1 MSRVVPAPIFG
12 QNSSSTAH
20 VIDGSLHFTRSP
32 AVKLTRIN
40 AVEGNR
46 GAFTLSCW
54 VKNSTEYD
62 YTYLLGVSSA
72 CSVYISNTRELRMDI
87 YDSSETVWALNVKSE
102 RLFRDESAW
111 HHIVLALDSSVGG
124 GTDGRNSDRLRL
136 YVNGV
141 STPLTFGTFSGWGT
155 LITGNIRDL
164 NNEGQTHQINS
175 RPNANYHNS
184 FNLCEYNFI
193 DGLQLGPQYFG
204 FTDPLTGTWRPKKFI
219 AEGTTYNNGTVWS
232 SGSTVTGGS
241 IANADK
247 GFDGLLA
254 AGGYCNLIATN
265 TSTTANVTFAADLKD
280 VRKLEVFAHSTSSSG
295 DTRGTCQT
303 AGGKT
308 YTSKSLTSASQDF
321 HTIYEGPEIDLIN
334 VGWGINQNG
343 QTGTTSDGFRAFRVN
358 GEFLIDSTTR
368 NLDFGVN
375 GVYLPMDNA
384 DDFEIDKSGKGNNYT
399 KTNWAGTDSDPDVVK
414 DSPSGPAFG
423 GSPTSGITTTSS
435 GPANYCTLNPN
446 DGFVSTIDGN
456 LETVNSSGWQG
467 IRATLGMK
475 SGKFYWET
483 QNNQDAA
490 AILGIADT
498 EATGFV
504 DGAIFGST
512 GHSGGDA
519 NPAWTWAGANYYFNA
534 TSAASGSLAN
544 HTSSDIVQYAFDA
557 DNGKLWF
564 GRNGT
569 WYSSSWET
577 TGDPANGV
585 NPTVSGINT
594 TKTYVACGSFFSGS
608 AKFNFGQKPFKYA
621 PPQGFLPINSANT
634 TPVNVI
640 PRPDRY
646 FGMTLYYGDPGAG
659 TIQDD
664 TIKFTPDF
672 VWVKSRG
679 NTEGHALYDSVR
691 GPLKRLRTNT
701 QEEEINNANELTSFI
716 DGGFTANNNGHI
728 FYDGYTYHGWMWKA
742 GGSGSD
748 SFYIDDV
755 GYATAAAAG
764 LDGGSIDP
772 NGASVG
778 TKQGFS
784 IIRYTGTDETSNTFA
799 HGLTQ
804 KPDLAII
811 KNLSQ
816 AGDDWIVYHSV
827 LGATKRV
834 KLNGDDGYDSQTS
847 QFNDTEPTS
856 SLFTIGTYDNINK
869 LNNNYIAYLWHDVPG
884 LQKFGGY
891 VGNGSDNGPYI
902 QTGFR
907 PRLIWIRAYDGSG
920 ITNNAGWFMYDT
932 LSDSNPYN
940 NDSAANKP
948 GNYITYAHL
957 NNPLQSHASMGI
969 DILSNGFKLREDPSA
984 YSNYNGWSYIYAAF
998 AETPVSNLYGGQSL
1012 GR

>member
-1 MSRVVPAPIFG
+1 MVRAFPVPIIG
-12 QNSSSTAH
+12 QNAASSAH

-32 AVKLTRIN
+32 AVQLTRQN
-40 AVEGNR
+40 ATSGNR
-46 GAFTLSCW
+46 GVFTLSCW

-62 YTYLLGVSSA
+62 YTYLLGVSST

-87 YDSSETVWALNVKSE
+87 YDVTESSWALTVKSE

-111 HHIVLALDSSVGG
+111 HHIVLALDSGVGG

-136 YVNGV
+136 YVNGE
-141 STPLTFGTFSGWGT
+141 STPLTFGTFGGWGT
-155 LITGNIRDL
+155 LITGNISDL
-164 NNEGQTHQINS
+164 NNQGQTHQINS
-175 RPNANYHNS
+175 RPGATYHNS

-232 SGSTVTGGS
+232 SGSTVTGGTIS
-241 IANADK
+241 NADK

-254 AGGYCNLIATN
+254 SGGYAELAATD
-265 TSTTANVTFAADLKD
+265 TSTTANVTFAANLKD
-280 VRKLEVFAHSTSSSG
+280 VRKLEVFVHSASSSG

-343 QTGTTSDGFRAFRVN
+343 QTGTGSDGFRAFRVN
-358 GEFLIDSTTR
+358 GELLIDSTTR

-384 DDFEIDKSGKGNNYT
+384 DDFEVDKSGKENNYT

-423 GSPTSGITTTSS
+423 GPPTSGITTTSS
-435 GPANYCTLNPN
+435 GPANYCTLNPIDSGSGVTLTN
-446 DGFVSTIDGN
+446 GNLTFSSTGGSQAVRETQGTMPIPTTGKYYFEVLVTAVGELNIGLRNGANGNLSVYYRYSTGGFNNIYIDGSN
-456 LETVNSSGWQG
+456 DNSVASYANDDMIGVAYNADDQKISWYKNGAVVAENFSLTNNGRLFPHASHGSSSGTG
-467 IRATLGMK
+467 
-475 SGKFYWET
+475 SG
-483 QNNQDAA
+483 
-490 AILGIADT
+490 
-498 EATGFV
+498 V
-504 DGAIFGST
+504 
-512 GHSGGDA
+512 
-519 NPAWTWAGANYYFNA
+519 
-534 TSAASGSLAN
+534 
-544 HTSSDIVQYAFDA
+544 
-557 DNGKLWF
+557 
-564 GRNGT
+564 
-569 WYSSSWET
+569 
-577 TGDPANGV
+577 
-585 NPTVSGINT
+585 
-594 TKTYVACGSFFSGS
+594 
-608 AKFNFGQKPFKYA
+608 FNFGQKPFKYT
-621 PPQGFLPINSANT
+621 PPDGHLPLNSANT

-742 GGSGSD
+742 GGSKGT
-748 SFYIDDV
+748 FNIDDV

-784 IIRYTGTDETSNTFA
+784 IIRYTGTDATSNTFA

-804 KPDLAII
+804 KPDLAIF

-816 AGDDWIVYHSV
+816 AGDDWIVYHSTM
-827 LGATKRV
+827 GATKRV
-834 KLNGDDGYDSQTS
+834 KLNGDDGFDSQTS

-869 LNNNYIAYLWHDVPG
+869 LNNHYIAYLWHNVPG

-891 VGNGSDNGPYI
+891 VGNGSDDGPFI
-902 QTGFR
+902 ETGFR
-907 PRLIWIRAYDGSG
+907 PRLIWIRVYDGSSV
-920 ITNNAGWFMYDT
+920 TNNAGWFMYDT

-940 NDSAANKP
+940 NDSAVNKP
-948 GNYITYAHL
+948 GNYITYGNL
-957 NNPLQSHASMGI
+957 NNPLQSHANMGI
-969 DILSNGFKLREDPSA
+969 DILSNGFKLREDGSG
-984 YSNYNGWSYIYAAF
+984 YSNWDGRSYIYSAF
-998 AETPVSNLYGGQSL
+998 AEAPVTDLYGGQSL